1 MANGRGRDK
10 RREALWRRADH
21 RQRGSGLTVRA
32 FCRGSGLSEP
42 TFYFWRRELERRDS
56 AQRQTVPKPRK
67 RRTQL
72 SKPSLPE
79 AVPPF
84 VPVRVTEETA
94 CKAGGR
100 IEIVLSAGRRVQVTG
115 PVDRAALAD
124 VLAVLEG
131 QPC

>member
-10 RREALWRRADH
+10 RREAFWRRAIH
-21 RQRGSGLTVRA
+21 KQRNSGLTVRA
-32 FCRGSGLSEP
+32 FCRGSDLSEP
-42 TFYFWRRELERRDS
+42 TFYYWRRELERRDS
-56 AQRQTVPKPRK
+56 AQCQTAPKPRK

-72 SKPSLPE
+72 STASLPE
-79 AVPPF
+79 AVPAF

-94 CKAGGR
+94 SKASGR
-100 IEIVLSAGRRVQVTG
+100 IEIVLSAGRRVQVIG